1 MQISVQNFNPQN
13 YDTVWNI
20 HALLKC
26 NRSFDLSLQAWKHHI
41 VPTKPFIKSILLRHL
56 IISGRNL
63 LEMNTFGYWS
73 MSVGMLCSL
82 MKNIGIILD
91 QFPTSTLSH
100 YSLHSIGK
108 SWKVYLQNTPE
119 FNFFHS
125 HPTALIYALWQSRF
139 HSEVKLKSLWSFVSL
154 HRIWPPVTALGPHL
168 TFFPL
173 PHSAPATHTHPCCSS
188 NAQATLPQAY
198 GFCRS
203 VSL

>member
-1 MQISVQNFNPQN
+1 METPYCTNKTLYQINSSSSSYYLRKESFGNEYLWV
-13 YDTVWNI
+13 
-20 HALLKC
+20 LKHVC
-26 NRSFDLSLQAWKHHI
+26 
-41 VPTKPFIKSILLRHL
+41 
-56 IISGRNL
+56 RNA
-63 LEMNTFGYWS
+63 
-73 MSVGMLCSL
+73 MLTH

-100 YSLHSIGK
+100 YSLHFIGK

-203 VSL
+203 ISL